1 MDKHN
6 QSSSHD
12 ATQDRGVPRGD
23 HVVDPTR
30 EGGDTAG
37 TDGGAQP
44 RSGKSAQGNPNSAA
58 SDGLGP
64 EVGPATA
71 RDE

>member
-6 QSSSHD
+6 ESSSHD

-23 HVVDPTR
+23 HVVDPTH
-30 EGGDTAG
+30 EGGPAAG
-37 TDGGAQP
+37 TDGAAQP
-44 RSGKSAQGNPNSAA
+44 RTGKSAQSGDNPAA

-64 EVGPATA
+64 EVGPATP
-71 RDE
+71 REE

>member
-6 QSSSHD
+6 ESGSHD
-12 ATQDRGVPRGD
+12 GTQDRGVPRGD
-23 HVVDPTR
+23 HVVDPAH
-30 EGGDTAG
+30 EGGAAAG
-37 TDGGAQP
+37 TDGDPQP
-44 RSGKSAQGNPNSAA
+44 RTGKSSEGGSNPAA

-71 RDE
+71 REE